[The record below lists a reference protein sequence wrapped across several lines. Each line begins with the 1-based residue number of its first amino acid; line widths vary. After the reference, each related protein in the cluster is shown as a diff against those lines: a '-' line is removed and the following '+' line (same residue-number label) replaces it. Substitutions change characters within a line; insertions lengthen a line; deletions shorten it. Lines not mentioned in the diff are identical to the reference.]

1 MILYNIIY
9 NMSIYIYIL
18 CVCVFLFCLNCLLL
32 KSPEIAAFVDC
43 KSKFLIV
50 GVVSF
55 FNITA
60 FDHSCWLH
68 FSPFHNPWA

>member
-1 MILYNIIY
+1 
-9 NMSIYIYIL
+9 
-18 CVCVFLFCLNCLLL
+18 LLL